1 MGYFHFTYEFF
12 VPASFESPL
21 WFCVWFCIDPL
32 LFLFRFSDRH
42 GRHFIERCGW
52 KRWNSKL
59 YQWQIVRLL
68 LSTCLFIFCAFP
80 LSLFSLQNI
89 CCFLFCFSSR
99 CFVTGKG
106 CGFGVLSPQIFVYLM
121 FSFYLSSCWLS
132 STNNLIWIFVAFVAL
147 IEVVSFWGHFITF
160 YLPGFT
166 TIEYFFFPCSLILNK
181 KHEHASVFDDLP
193 RSLQSSLL

>member
-68 LSTCLFIFCAFP
+68 LSTCLFIFCVFP

-89 CCFLFCFSSR
+89 CCFSFCFSSR
-99 CFVTGKG
+99 CFVTDKG
-106 CGFGVLSPQIFVYLM
+106 CGLGVLSQQICVYSV

-132 STNNLIWIFVAFVAL
+132 STDNLIWIFVAFVAL
-147 IEVVSFWGHFITF
+147 IEVVS
-160 YLPGFT
+160 L
-166 TIEYFFFPCSLILNK
+166 
-181 KHEHASVFDDLP
+181 
-193 RSLQSSLL
+193 